1 MPLSKL
7 QRTVARS
14 ALRSARK
21 LIEAAAASNSGVQN
35 QLFVQ
40 TTPHASEFQ
49 NYRYD
54 ASELDALEHVYP
66 PALKP
71 LIALYP
77 TRSVDGATLRQMV
90 RSVCRQ
96 LPTTA
101 DSSSSSSSSGSRG
114 GSSSNNNSSS
124 SNDDDTALVALRL
137 LSDHMKMSES
147 TSVATTDG
155 MRVVVTA
162 IYDEHASQEAGHGQH
177 VFFYRCTFHNVGQD
191 LYQLMGRH
199 WVFVDKNGTVC
210 AEVPK
215 FGSGV
220 IGQYPLLRPGQ
231 SFQYMS
237 QTIMPEAG
245 GGVMKGSFLF
255 TNKTK
260 GIAVEAKV
268 APCPLVVPHRSS
280 RG

>member
-21 LIEAAAASNSGVQN
+21 LIKAEAAASNSGVQN
-35 QLFVQ
+35 QILFVQ

-90 RSVCRQ
+90 RSMCRQ

-101 DSSSSSSSSGSRG
+101 DSSSSGSRG
-114 GSSSNNNSSS
+114 GSGNSSS
-124 SNDDDTALVALRL
+124 IDDDTALVALRL

-162 IYDEHASQEAGHGQH
+162 IYDEHASQEAGHGQQ
-177 VFFYRCTFHNVGQD
+177 VFFYRCTVHNVGQD

-199 WVFVDKNGTVC
+199 WVFVDKNQRVC
-210 AEVPK
+210 SEVPK

-260 GIAVEAKV
+260 GIAVEVKV
-268 APCPLVVPHRSS
+268 APCPLVVPSRSS